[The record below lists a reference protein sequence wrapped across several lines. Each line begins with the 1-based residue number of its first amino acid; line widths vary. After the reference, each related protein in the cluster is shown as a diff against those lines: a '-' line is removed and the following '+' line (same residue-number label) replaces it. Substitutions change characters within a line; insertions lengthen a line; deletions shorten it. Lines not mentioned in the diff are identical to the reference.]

1 MGELTGVNH
10 LKAIR
15 AFEKAGFWIGR
26 QGKHTI
32 MYNGSRT
39 LVIPRH
45 NPIKSFTLIGIVK
58 SAGLT
63 VEQFREL
70 L

>member
-1 MGELTGVNH
+1 MGELAGVPH

-15 AFEKAGFWIGR
+15 AFERAGFSIVR
-26 QGKHTI
+26 QGKDIMMSNGTQTI
-32 MYNGSRT
+32 
-39 LVIPRH
+39 VVPRN
-45 NPIKSFTLIGIVK
+45 NPIKSFTLVGIVK

-63 VEQFREL
+63 TDQFKAL

>member
-1 MGELTGVNH
+1 MGELAGVSH

-15 AFEKAGFWIGR
+15 AFEKAGFSVER
-26 QGKHTI
+26 QGKHVV
-32 MYNGSRT
+32 MFNGSRT
-39 LVIPRH
+39 LIIPRH
-45 NPIKSFTLIGIVK
+45 NPIKSFTLVGIVK

-63 VEQFREL
+63 VEQFRKL

>member
-1 MGELTGVNH
+1 MGELAGVNH

-15 AFEKAGFWIGR
+15 AFEKAGFSVER
-26 QGKHTI
+26 QGKHVV
-32 MYNGSRT
+32 MFNGSRT
-39 LVIPRH
+39 LIIPRH
-45 NPIKSFTLIGIVK
+45 NPIKSFTLVGIVK

-63 VEQFREL
+63 VEQFRKL